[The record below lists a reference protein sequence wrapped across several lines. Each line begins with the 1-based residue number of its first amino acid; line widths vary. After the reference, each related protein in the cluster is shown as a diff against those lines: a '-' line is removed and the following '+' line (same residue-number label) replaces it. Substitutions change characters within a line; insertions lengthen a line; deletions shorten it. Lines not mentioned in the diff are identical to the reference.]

1 MTITLLEYPS
11 SSQNQRVAG
20 FEVYGDEQSRI
31 YNTENIYSSVEINNL
46 IDYAYRQ
53 IFNEQQLIKDNR
65 QKELESQLVNR
76 QITVRDFIRGLLLS
90 DSFRRRNYEVNNNY
104 RLVQMCIQRVLGRE
118 VYDEREKLA
127 WSTVIATKGFVGFVD
142 QLLNSDEYLDNF
154 GEDTVPYQRRRIIPQ
169 RGQGD
174 LPFARMPRYSGEY
187 LQKLEDIGYFK
198 HIPQD
203 VSYTVEDIPYFVRF
217 AGKVIAFTGGGILV
231 FGIVATLLS
240 AWGLISL

>member
-31 YNTENIYSSVEINNL
+31 YNTENIYSSVEIKNL
-46 IDYAYRQ
+46 INYAYRQ
-53 IFNEQQLIKDNR
+53 IFNEQQFIKDNL
-65 QKELESQLVNR
+65 QKELESQLVNS

-127 WSTVIATKGFVGFVD
+127 FSTVIATKGFVGFVD

-154 GEDTVPYQRRRIIPQ
+154 GENTVPYQRRRIIPQ

-187 LQKLEDIGYFK
+187 LQKLEEIGYFQ
-198 HIPQD
+198 HTSFDTP
-203 VSYTVEDIPYFVRF
+203 YTVEDIPSFVRF
-217 AGKVIAFTGGGILV
+217 AGKVIAFTGGGVLV
-231 FGIVATLLS
+231 SGLVAVALS
-240 AWGLISL
+240 AWGFISL